1 MLYDPMTEKLP
12 LKEMWRGFMIAVTL
26 IIIVVVGML
35 L

>member
-1 MLYDPMTEKLP
+1 MLYDPMEEKLP
-12 LKEMWRGFMIAVTL
+12 VREILGGFMIAVTL